1 MRISFNL
8 YKLHDID
15 LLTLYFAKN
24 FNFTRI
30 LKIMIRGYINGSPYL
45 ITPPAT
51 MLTKKITHYKYT
63 ISLNLNEI
71 KDADIIEWL
80 KTVQNGCR
88 TAVIKAIIRGSV
100 VGFGFYPYMKNP
112 KGAKA
117 IANGIN
123 STIDTSNIEF
133 RNEINEYP
141 IVDSLDESQ
150 HKGKK
155 RASKS
160 PKNHIDIGKT
170 SDLTNIDI
178 DETENLTSHIKKS
191 EEDNIKKSTQTKQ
204 NDSTSQSIDDK
215 KEIETDNVFDLSKF
229 ELSDESTESTFAN
242 SDTNNDTDAFD
253 LFGDVEKMINMF
265 N

>member
-1 MRISFNL
+1 
-8 YKLHDID
+8 
-15 LLTLYFAKN
+15 
-24 FNFTRI
+24 
-30 LKIMIRGYINGSPYL
+30 MIRGYINGSPYL
-45 ITPPAT
+45 ITPPTT

-80 KTVQNGCR
+80 KTIQNGCR

-123 STIDTSNIEF
+123 SIIDTSNIEF
-133 RNEINEYP
+133 RNELNEYP
-141 IVDSLDESQ
+141 IVDGLDKSQ
-150 HKGKK
+150 HKIKK
-155 RASKS
+155 RVSKS
-160 PKNHIDIGKT
+160 PKNNINVDKT
-170 SDLTNIDI
+170 PDSTNVDI
-178 DETENLTSHIKKS
+178 DKTENLTSHIKKS
-191 EEDNIKKSTQTKQ
+191 EKDNIKESIQPQQNISTDQPT
-204 NDSTSQSIDDK
+204 NDK
-215 KEIETDNVFDLSKF
+215 KEMEIENVFDLSNF
-229 ELSDESTESTFAN
+229 ELSDESTDSN
-242 SDTNNDTDAFD
+242 LVNDNTNNDEDAFD